1 MSDSVY
7 NRYNTDDI
15 FNRSVIGGLLYL
27 LNHKI
32 SYEQIWDDN
41 VVETIEV
48 PFVYNFVSSEP
59 NERFIQDNYTFF
71 GRECFNDK
79 IIDGNFEM
87 LPRFAI
93 NYDGS
98 QIDSSNITNR
108 FIKGEY
114 QVNENGKIV
123 SYVGYMYT
131 IPITMNFSIEGWVD
145 NYISA
150 FKIEQQIRDIFY
162 KTKTFNVLY
171 KGLKIGCCVGFP
183 EQITTGEKT
192 VSYTPS
198 QDNQIKMSFNLA
210 VETYQPCFDQ
220 SIKIPSSNR
229 IEHTAYDINMYGSNQ
244 DVVDKLVELKFVDFD
259 KTKTYFSGQNVDLK
273 WDFKSTVPNVCS
285 VMLYYI
291 KSNGEKCIIDMPDG
305 TDKVYTWKIPEFLSE
320 FKQPELTFLEND
332 ELKLIEQPIIRIR
345 PDEKGYINTGSF
357 DIIYPGKF
365 TANGYL
371 NVTCDY
377 MDELGNVY
385 VHDCYIAKI
394 SKNKGVESIKYY
406 KDVSEKYAKDIINKK
421 KLKYKKNDYKS
432 FITLGIAYPSNTNIS
447 DEIHNILIL

>member
-1 MSDSVY
+1 MNDSVY
-7 NRYNTDDI
+7 IRHNTDDI

-32 SYEQIWDDN
+32 YYEQIWENN
-41 VVETIEV
+41 VVETVDV

-71 GRECFNDK
+71 GRECFTDK

-87 LPRFAI
+87 LPRFTV

-114 QVNENGKIV
+114 QVNENGQIN
-123 SYVGYMYT
+123 SYMGYMYT

-145 NYISA
+145 NYVSA
-150 FKIEQQIRDIFY
+150 FKIEQQIRDVFY

-171 KGLKIGCCVGFP
+171 RGLKIGCCVGFP

-198 QDNQIKMSFNLA
+198 QDNQIKMTFSLA

-220 SIKIPSSNR
+220 SMKIPSSSI
-229 IEHTAYDINMYGSNQ
+229 IEHVGYDINVYGGNVGPINKKVSIN
-244 DVVDKLVELKFVDFD
+244 FIDFD
-259 KTKTYFSGQNVDLK
+259 NRTYISGETVQLRWKAESLTSDLC
-273 WDFKSTVPNVCS
+273 T

-291 KSNGEKCIIDMPDG
+291 TPDNEKHIIAMPNGSIGSYEWCIPSTISS
-305 TDKVYTWKIPEFLSE
+305 Y
-320 FKQPELTFLEND
+320 KQPEITVIETD
-332 ELKLIEQPIIRIR
+332 EIQSIEQPTIKVY
-345 PDEKGYINTGSF
+345 PDNEGNITTGSF
-357 DIIYPGKF
+357 IIGNPGKY
-365 TANGYL
+365 TSDGYL
-371 NVTCDY
+371 QVSCDY
-377 MDELGNVY
+377 MDDLGNVY
-385 VHDCYIAKI
+385 VHDCYVAKI
-394 SKNKGVESIKYY
+394 TKKGIEKIFYY
-406 KDVSEKYAKDIINKK
+406 KDIAETKDMCVINNKH
-421 KLKYKKNDYKS
+421 LKYKKGDYKTP
-432 FITLGIAYPSNTNIS
+432 ITIGIAYPLNMEIC
-447 DEIHNILIL
+447 DEKHNVLII